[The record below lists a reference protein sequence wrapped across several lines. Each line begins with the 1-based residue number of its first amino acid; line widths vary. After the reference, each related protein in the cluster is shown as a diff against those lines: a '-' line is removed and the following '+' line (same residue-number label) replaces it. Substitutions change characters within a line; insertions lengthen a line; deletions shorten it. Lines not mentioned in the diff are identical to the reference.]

1 MRILHFI
8 SSPAA
13 GGAETYV
20 RDLSIL
26 MRSKGHDVHVVF
38 LESAA
43 ESGRDLAFEKTFL
56 ESLSAKSIS
65 YAFIGTES
73 RRKPW
78 LGGLRLRK
86 VVNAFQ
92 ADVVHCHLYYALLFS
107 FFLFK
112 TPVLYT
118 HHNIKLGLPRSF
130 YRIFDLKVKAYIGI
144 CSACKKQ
151 LEGGRARSVV
161 LINNAVS
168 KQRIPVRSNANRS
181 SESKVTCVFVGRLG
195 EQKNLTLLMAAF
207 ARLQNL
213 DVKLKI
219 VGEGPDRSKLESLAK
234 SLGIDNQVQ
243 FLGNIS
249 NVGEVLA
256 ASDVF
261 LMSSAWEGLPI
272 ALIEATLAGLPVVV
286 TNVGGCAEV
295 VHQCANGFVVAS
307 LDVDDYSAA
316 LEKMVADDK
325 LRSFFSRNALQFSGE
340 FEIEKS
346 VEKHLLLY
354 QKVVNGDAS
363 KDFTYQSSEGSE

>member
-8 SSPAA
+8 SCPAA

-20 RDLSIL
+20 RDLSIV
-26 MRSKGHDVHVVF
+26 MRREGHDVHVVF

-56 ESLSAKSIS
+56 ESLSAESVS
-65 YAFIGTES
+65 YSFIGSEA

-86 VVNAFQ
+86 IVNSFQ
-92 ADVVHCHLYYALLFS
+92 ADVVHCHLYYAILFS

-118 HHNIKLGLPRSF
+118 HHSNKLSLPRAF
-130 YRIFDLKVKAYIGI
+130 YRLFDLKVKAYIGI
-144 CSACKKQ
+144 CSACTKL

-168 KQRIPVRSNANRS
+168 KQRIPVRAVDTHRS
-181 SESKVTCVFVGRLG
+181 GSEITCVTVGRMVS
-195 EQKNLTLLMAAF
+195 QKNLTLMLEAV
-207 ARLQNL
+207 ARLQSF
-213 DVKLKI
+213 DVRLKI
-219 VGEGPDRSKLESLAK
+219 VGEGPDRSKLERLVK
-234 SLGIDNQVQ
+234 SLEIDSQVQ

-256 ASDVF
+256 DSDIF
-261 LMSSAWEGLPI
+261 LMSSGFEGLPI
-272 ALIEATLAGLPVVV
+272 ALIEATLIGLPVVV

-295 VHQCANGFVVAS
+295 VHQCANGFVVDG
-307 LDVDDYSAA
+307 LDVGDYTAA
-316 LEKMVADDK
+316 LEKMVADEK

-340 FEIEKS
+340 FEIEKA
-346 VEKHLLLY
+346 VEKHLSLY
-354 QKVVNGDAS
+354 QKVISDDAS
-363 KDFTYQSSEGSE
+363 KRVI

>member
-1 MRILHFI
+1 
-8 SSPAA
+8 
-13 GGAETYV
+13 
-20 RDLSIL
+20 

-107 FFLFK
+107 FFLLK

-118 HHNIKLGLPRSF
+118 HHNIKLGLPRAF
-130 YRIFDLKVKAYIGI
+130 YRLFDLKVKAYIGI